1 MGSLR
6 IVPSVWNAKPVEM
19 EGAFVFAMLIPVVL
33 MATQRR
39 PAAELDVLFAQLQA
53 SRNAAS
59 ARTIVERIWECWI
72 HHDDPDIRALMDRGL
87 RDIEQGRYDQALKA
101 FDEVLERDPDFA
113 EAWNKRATVRYLAGH
128 YAGSVRD
135 IKRVL
140 ALEPRHFGA
149 LSGLGTI
156 YLIIANDRGALDAFE
171 AVLALN
177 PHLDGV
183 RRQVEALRETLGG
196 GAPEA

>member
-1 MGSLR
+1 
-6 IVPSVWNAKPVEM
+6 M
-19 EGAFVFAMLIPVVL
+19 EDALDFAVAILFPVVL

-39 PAAELDVLFAQLQA
+39 PAAELDALFAQLQA
-53 SRNAAS
+53 SASAAS
-59 ARTIVERIWECWI
+59 ARAIVERIWACWL
-72 HHDDPDIRALMDRGL
+72 HHDDPGIQRLMNRGL
-87 RDIEQGRYDQALKA
+87 RALEEQRYGQALKV

-113 EAWNKRATVRYLAGH
+113 EAWNKRATVRYLMGE

-171 AVLALN
+171 AVLALH
-177 PHLDGV
+177 PHLTGI
-183 RRQVEALRETLGG
+183 RRQVEALRQALGG
-196 GAPEA
+196 AGDA

>member
-1 MGSLR
+1 MGSFPDL
-6 IVPSVWNAKPVEM
+6 
-19 EGAFVFAMLIPVVL
+19 AFAVLIPVIL

-39 PAAELDVLFAQLQA
+39 PAAELDALFAQLRA
-53 SRNAAS
+53 SKNAAS
-59 ARTIVERIWECWI
+59 ARPIVEQIWDCWVY
-72 HHDDPDIRALMDRGL
+72 HDDPGIRTLMDQGL
-87 RDIEQGRYDQALKA
+87 LDIERGHYDQALKT
-101 FDEVLERDPDFA
+101 FDKILERDPDDA
-113 EAWNKRATVRYLAGH
+113 EAWNKRATIRDLIGQ

-156 YLIIANDRGALDAFE
+156 YLIIANDPGALDAFE

-196 GAPEA
+196 APEA

>member
-1 MGSLR
+1 MEDALDFAVA
-6 IVPSVWNAKPVEM
+6 ILVP
-19 EGAFVFAMLIPVVL
+19 FVL

-39 PAAELDVLFAQLQA
+39 PSAELDALFAQLQA
-53 SRNAAS
+53 STSAAS
-59 ARTIVERIWECWI
+59 ARTVVERIWACWL
-72 HHDDPDIRALMDRGL
+72 HHDDPGIQRLMDRGL
-87 RDIEQGRYDQALKA
+87 RALEAQRYAQALKV
-101 FDEVLERDPDFA
+101 FDEILERDPGFA
-113 EAWNKRATVRYLAGH
+113 EAWNKRATVRYLMGQ

-171 AVLALN
+171 AVLALH
-177 PHLDGV
+177 PHLTGI
-183 RRQVEALRETLGG
+183 RRQVEALREALGG
-196 GAPEA
+196 AGDA

>member
-1 MGSLR
+1 
-6 IVPSVWNAKPVEM
+6 M
-19 EGAFVFAMLIPVVL
+19 EDALDFAFAMLLPVVL

-39 PAAELDVLFAQLQA
+39 PAAELDALFAQLRA
-53 SRNAAS
+53 SKNAAS
-59 ARTIVERIWECWI
+59 ARVIIERIWECWV
-72 HHDDPDIRALMDRGL
+72 HHDDPAICALMERGL
-87 RDIEQGRYDQALKA
+87 QDIEQHRYDRALKA
-101 FDEVLERDPDFA
+101 FDEILERDPGFA
-113 EAWNKRATVRYLAGH
+113 EAWNKRATARYLVGH

-183 RRQVEALRETLGG
+183 RRQVETLRDALGG

>member
-1 MGSLR
+1 
-6 IVPSVWNAKPVEM
+6 M
-19 EGAFVFAMLIPVVL
+19 EGALDIAVMMLIPVAL

-39 PAAELDVLFAQLQA
+39 PAADLDALFAQLRT
-53 SRNAAS
+53 SKNAAS
-59 ARTIVERIWECWI
+59 ARTIIEQIWECWI
-72 HHDDPDIRALMDRGL
+72 YHDDPDIRVLMDQGL
-87 RDIEQGRYDQALKA
+87 LDIENQRYEQALKT
-101 FDEVLERDPDFA
+101 FDDVLERDPDFA
-113 EAWNKRATVRYLAGH
+113 EAWNKRATVRYLLGQ

-156 YLIIANDRGALDAFE
+156 YLIIANDRGAVDAFE

-183 RRQVEALRETLGG
+183 RRQVEALRNALGG
-196 GAPEA
+196 STPSA

>member
-1 MGSLR
+1 
-6 IVPSVWNAKPVEM
+6 M
-19 EGAFVFAMLIPVVL
+19 EGALDFAFAMLIPVVL
-33 MATQRR
+33 MATQHRS
-39 PAAELDVLFAQLQA
+39 AAELDGLFAQLRA
-53 SRNAAS
+53 SKNATS
-59 ARTIVERIWECWI
+59 ARVIVERIWECWV
-72 HHDDPDIRALMDRGL
+72 HHDAPDIRALMDQGL
-87 RDIEQGRYDQALKA
+87 RDIERRRYDQALKA
-101 FDEVLERDPDFA
+101 FDEILERDPDFA
-113 EAWNKRATVRYLAGH
+113 EAWNKRATARYLVGH

-183 RRQVEALRETLGG
+183 RRQVEALRDALGG